1 MYRSIPVSSR
11 NATDTI
17 VSFVRFSKFSN
28 YEKPYAVTGSIKQ
41 TGLEGTPKDICKD
54 RVIGT

>member
-1 MYRSIPVSSR
+1 MCSR

-17 VSFVRFSKFSN
+17 VSFVRFSKISS
-28 YEKPYAVTGSIKQ
+28 YEQPYTVTGSIKQ

>member
-1 MYRSIPVSSR
+1 MYRPIPVCSR

-17 VSFVRFSKFSN
+17 VSFVRFSKISS
-28 YEKPYAVTGSIKQ
+28 YEQPYTVTGSIKQ